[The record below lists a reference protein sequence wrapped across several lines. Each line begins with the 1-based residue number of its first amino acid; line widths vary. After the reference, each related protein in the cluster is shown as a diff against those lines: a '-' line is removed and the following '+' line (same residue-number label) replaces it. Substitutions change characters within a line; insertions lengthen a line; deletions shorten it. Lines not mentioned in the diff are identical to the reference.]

1 MTQASSPQ
9 LQYERAPCPKCG
21 AATEIEAEEQCCQA
35 KDFADEWSCPGEHQD
50 ADGFLV
56 RATAASLEEFD
67 LWCAK
72 ELRKEE
78 ISDLP
83 AESYPGG
90 KQTPPMSIDLDEGA
104 LEVAARA
111 CWEDHPLP
119 MAGWDEIPEVCR
131 AEFRRGA
138 RVAIRSYL
146 ASVRIARKP

>member
-9 LQYERAPCPKCG
+9 IQYERAPCPKCG
-21 AATEIEAEEQCCQA
+21 ATTEIEAEEQCCQA
-35 KDFADEWSCPGEHQD
+35 KDFADEWSCPGAHQD

-56 RATAASLEEFD
+56 RATAASIEEFD

-78 ISDLP
+78 LSDLP
-83 AESYPGG
+83 AESGQRG
-90 KQTPPMSIDLDEGA
+90 KPTPIAIDLDEDA
-104 LEVAARA
+104 VEVAARA
-111 CWEDHPLP
+111 AWADHPLP
-119 MAGWDEIPEVCR
+119 MASWDEIPEICR

-146 ASVRIARKP
+146 ASVRVARKP